1 VERPLLFALAFDNGL
16 ADRKSGF
23 KRFNG
28 NIRATSCPNLVNL
41 FCPTTSVFTLLKRAI
56 FCRDLPAIWRRSSF
70 VTLSFHIGLE
80 NHNFGFSTVIGSHFC
95 ISCRNL
101 VRFSLARFARGR
113 HCYASRITCWALPH
127 SSSVYF
133 VLWYLYVF
141 WLVKLFYVHNLPS
154 VELFKFL
161 VWVDCEGCCWYC
173 CQWRRVSTLLT
184 SCGSRQL
191 SRLQCV
197 ERLGR
202 SSASLLEG
210 EWVLGLNVDLYLVCV
225 LRTDLD
231 RFMWV
236 AVFVAHIFTNFVQFL
251 NLWSNMERLLDKMCM
266 LCRNYICYKQVYL
279 LTLTDCATLPHAQST
294 LSPWTKFF

>member
-1 VERPLLFALAFDNGL
+1 M
-16 ADRKSGF
+16 
-23 KRFNG
+23 
-28 NIRATSCPNLVNL
+28 
-41 FCPTTSVFTLLKRAI
+41 
-56 FCRDLPAIWRRSSF
+56 
-70 VTLSFHIGLE
+70 
-80 NHNFGFSTVIGSHFC
+80 
-95 ISCRNL
+95 
-101 VRFSLARFARGR
+101 
-113 HCYASRITCWALPH
+113 
-127 SSSVYF
+127 
-133 VLWYLYVF
+133 LWYLYVF